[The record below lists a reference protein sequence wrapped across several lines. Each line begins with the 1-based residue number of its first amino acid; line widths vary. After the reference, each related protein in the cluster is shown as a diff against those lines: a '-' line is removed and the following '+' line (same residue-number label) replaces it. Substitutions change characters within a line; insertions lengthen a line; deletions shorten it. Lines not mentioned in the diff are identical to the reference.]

1 LQCLPWLFAAAG
13 DIAPTWWAIQLM
25 LIGLL
30 VLTFTAL
37 PYLTS
42 ELMGALTS
50 TSKYQRNRSA
60 WFV

>member
-1 LQCLPWLFAAAG
+1 
-13 DIAPTWWAIQLM
+13 M
-25 LIGLL
+25 LIVLL
-30 VLTFTAL
+30 VLTFTVL

-60 WFV
+60 ELFGAKFCIIGPAQDAANLHLMQ